1 MSAAATSPAPVPM
14 LQEGLAYWE
23 ELVTECKRQMNAINA
38 AAMNHGLSSEDLI
51 EWIPGRHL
59 GMIRRETP
67 STEIKLNLSFENWG
81 PVISGAIK
89 GRQQE
94 DLRFYPEELEVPL
107 GQDDDGMV
115 AIFEEGKSLSPREFA
130 VYLGQ
135 RFRRCFPEIA
145 LPCPE

>member
-1 MSAAATSPAPVPM
+1 MSAAATSPAPLPL

-23 ELVTECKRQMNAINA
+23 ELVNECERQVNAINA
-38 AAMNHGLSSEDLI
+38 AATEHGLLSEHLI
-51 EWIPGRHL
+51 EWIPGRDL

-67 STEIKLNLSFENWG
+67 STEIQLDLLFENWG

-94 DLRFYPEELEVPL
+94 DVGFYPEELEVPL
-107 GQDDDGMV
+107 GQDEDGMV
-115 AIFEEGKSLSPREFA
+115 AILGEGKSLSPREFA
-130 VYLGQ
+130 GYLAQ
-135 RFRRCFPEIA
+135 RFRRCFPEIS

>member
-1 MSAAATSPAPVPM
+1 MSATATSPAPVPM

-23 ELVTECKRQMNAINA
+23 ELVNECKRQINAINA
-38 AAMNHGLSSEDLI
+38 AAMDHGLLTEHLI
-51 EWIPGRHL
+51 EWIPGRNL

-67 STEIKLNLSFENWG
+67 STEIKLNLCFENWG

-107 GQDDDGMV
+107 GQDEDGMV
-115 AIFEEGKSLSPREFA
+115 AIFGEGKSLSPREFA
-130 VYLGQ
+130 GYLAQ